1 MKLFDF
7 ELIHPHNNKLQSFLK
22 EISKEQADQIELQA
36 VRDVMDSIQDFAQ
49 SFTED
54 EESTQVDEDAPI
66 SIINTTT
73 VNEKPGSSLIAQAA
87 KTNQEDSLEI
97 PFFND
102 NAPVESDEDH
112 VFEDL
117 VSVAPNLELFAP
129 DTKEDEMTVDEEIF
143 NMFLAKIQSEEET
156 DAQPEMSTQD
166 FRDEIAKFVS
176 ADDDDD
182 FVHALKSPEVS
193 DQDDDDDGNEDA
205 DDDDDVAPAP
215 SDLKKK
221 KQQRKKDKTPITLRE
236 LPDFGTRPKG
246 ALKSFIGKTNLKS
259 TLVYYK
265 VRLVHMR
272 ILKEITCMD
281 EAEQQNH
288 GVTVLSN
295 GIRMS
300 FSFIIGTLWGIC
312 QEYCVAPKN
321 KWNWTT
327 SFLSDANE
335 WPNVPTSTK
344 RQLLNRVFEILSI
357 YTLLGYTVD
366 QHSMEGSVIVNI
378 PASQLT
384 CREFASIDSGHYVIA
399 AALLREYP
407 GTGLKGYQME
417 LKDLCSW
424 FRVLKAGETYDMEE
438 YEHRLSSICRS
449 LEIFVSADKLAV
461 LNLKLMELYK

>member
-1 MKLFDF
+1 
-7 ELIHPHNNKLQSFLK
+7 
-22 EISKEQADQIELQA
+22 
-36 VRDVMDSIQDFAQ
+36 MDSIQDFAE
-49 SFTED
+49 SFPED
-54 EESTQVDEDAPI
+54 EEYTQVDEDALI

-87 KTNQEDSLEI
+87 KTNQDDPLEI
-97 PFFND
+97 PFFNAT
-102 NAPVESDEDH
+102 APVESDEDH
-112 VFEDL
+112 AFEDL

-129 DTKEDEMTVDEEIF
+129 DTTADELAVDEEIF
-143 NMFLAKIQSEEET
+143 NQFFIKLQSEEEET

-166 FRDEIAKFVS
+166 FRDEIAKFVPV
-176 ADDDDD
+176 DDDDD
-182 FVHALKSPEVS
+182 FVHTLKSPEVS
-193 DQDDDDDGNEDA
+193 DQDDDDDADEDA
-205 DDDDDVAPAP
+205 DDDDGDVAPAP
-215 SDLKKK
+215 SGLKKK

-281 EAEQQNH
+281 EAEQQNR

-300 FSFIIGTLWGIC
+300 FSFIIGTLWGVC

-335 WPNVPTSTK
+335 WPNVPASTK

-357 YTLLGYTVD
+357 YALLGYTVD
-366 QHSMEGSVIVNI
+366 QHTVEGSVTVNI
-378 PASQLT
+378 PASQMT

-438 YEHRLSSICRS
+438 YERHLSSICRS
-449 LEIFVSADKLAV
+449 LEISVPADKLAV
-461 LNLKLMELYK
+461 LNLKLMDLYK